1 MIHLQVATAI
11 MALRRDA
18 LRRMGLPEPD
28 GSWRCGGGYSL
39 SWFPHGNQWT
49 LYHPQ
54 HEAFLPLFEFVS
66 PSSAIH
72 GAYGYPDETLLPA
85 LSPVRN
91 AFCF

>member
-1 MIHLQVATAI
+1 LLECQ
-11 MALRRDA
+11 
-18 LRRMGLPEPD
+18 
-28 GSWRCGGGYSL
+28 
-39 SWFPHGNQWT
+39 
-49 LYHPQ
+49 
-54 HEAFLPLFEFVS
+54 S